1 MNSIQAKKIDLVDFI
16 SKICTIVSLSNG
28 GSQALFSNDLRGE
41 KNPSLSV
48 GLDKNGK
55 WGWIDF
61 SSGCSGNIIDFV
73 MIHYN
78 KNSVSLA
85 LDKIA
90 EIMLLPR
97 RENTTNNSFIYVDKN
112 NNNVTAIKTIQ
123 PLQNKALIEY
133 LESRNLNI
141 FFVKRYVEEIYYS
154 ITERDTVKNFFA
166 VCFKNNSSGYAIRN
180 KYHKSNLIISDITYI
195 PLSEKPSKRVL
206 IFEGFINF
214 LSALTYYKTDIAK
227 HDVIILNSVSMFK
240 KAAKLI
246 IENGYEVI
254 YDFLDNDFAGQL
266 CILQIEEILR
276 EAQINKT
283 IIDLPVIKNSFCI
296 YIGYNDF
303 NDFLK
308 STHQL

>member
-1 MNSIQAKKIDLVDFI
+1 MNSKQAKEINLIDFI
-16 SKICTIVSLSNG
+16 SKICTISTLSNG
-28 GSQALFSNDLRGE
+28 GSQALFLNDLRGE

-48 GLDKNGK
+48 GLDKSNK
-55 WGWIDF
+55 WGWFDF
-61 SSGCSGNIIDFV
+61 SSGYSGNIIDFV
-73 MIHYN
+73 MLHYN
-78 KNSVSLA
+78 KNSVSAA

-97 RENTTNNSFIYVDKN
+97 RENKTNNSFIYVDKY
-112 NNNVTAIKTIQ
+112 NNNVTAIKTIK

-141 FFVKRYVEEIYYS
+141 FFVKRYTEEIYYS
-154 ITERDTVKNFFA
+154 ITEKDIVKNFFA

-283 IIDLPVIKNSFCI
+283 LIDLPVIKNSFCI